1 MRSSLW
7 DAWLAED
14 LYQVESRGL
23 VKGIQNLLC
32 TIFTASAS
40 IASGFLMEIDT
51 MFYIYV
57 PIGINFLG
65 FLIAFFSEKKYVTKN
80 KMGDW
85 NDFGYSNSENE
96 NMDGGAYCE
105 PDLIEPD
112 SLVTKI

>member
-7 DAWLAED
+7 DAWMAED

-23 VKGIQNLLC
+23 VLGIQNLC
-32 TIFTASAS
+32 NCVFTASAA
-40 IASGFLMEIDT
+40 IAAGFLMEIDT

-65 FLIAFFSEKKYVTKN
+65 FLIAFFSEKRYVTKN

-96 NMDGGAYCE
+96 NMDGDAYCD

-112 SLVTKI
+112 LLVPKI

>member
-23 VKGIQNLLC
+23 VLGIQKFLC
-32 TIFTASAS
+32 SVFTALAS
-40 IASGFLMEIDT
+40 IAFGFLMEIDT

-80 KMGDW
+80 KMGDL
-85 NDFGYSNSENE
+85 NDFGHSNSENE
-96 NMDGGAYCE
+96 NMDGDAYCN